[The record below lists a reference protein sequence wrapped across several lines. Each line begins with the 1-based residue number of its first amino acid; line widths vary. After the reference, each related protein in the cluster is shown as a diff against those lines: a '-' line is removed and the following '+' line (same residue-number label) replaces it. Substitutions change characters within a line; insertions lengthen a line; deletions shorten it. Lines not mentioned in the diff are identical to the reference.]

1 MKSSK
6 YNIFVNF
13 PDTRICL
20 AFNAFTLAL
29 VEFTLDEGALVK
41 KILDRP
47 NGEHQPNGNS
57 AKFKKTKEILVKGGF
72 LIDESKDEIE
82 ILKAKNRISRFA
94 QNNHLGLTI
103 APTLNCNFR
112 CIYCYEQHKT
122 DRMNLR
128 TMRALLEWTKKAT
141 KGGKNLSVTWFGGEP
156 LLAMKEI
163 QYLSKGFLTI
173 SEKNKAKY
181 SADIITNGYL
191 LDRKTAVTLKKH
203 NVTKAQITI
212 DGPKNIHDKRRPLV
226 NGKGTFDV
234 ILENI
239 KNCCDLLG
247 ITLRINVDKT
257 NNAYVY
263 DVLDMLEKENL
274 KDKVLPYIG
283 YVYPYTEVC
292 ADAQKVCMGKEQYC
306 LMQAKMRLEMTKRGY
321 SFTAY
326 PMLKGGFCTADSL
339 HSATISPSGSIVKC
353 WNDICYEENS
363 VNHILEKDTPQMHSN
378 FAKWIAWDP
387 FEKKE
392 CRECQILPIC
402 MGGCP
407 YLAYEKGLT
416 EKGECIDWK
425 YNLKEMLSLYYLQK
439 KKKEEIEIAQALF
452 KRIEE
457 LKEETRLAA
466 TS

>member
-6 YNIFVNF
+6 YNIFVDF
-13 PDTRICL
+13 PENRIRL

-29 VEFTLDEGALVK
+29 VEFTFDEGIIVE
-41 KILDRP
+41 KILDGP
-47 NGEHQPNGNS
+47 NIPHKTNGKS
-57 AKFKKTKEILVKGGF
+57 TKFKEIKETLVKGGF
-72 LIDESKDEIE
+72 LIDESMDEIE
-82 ILKAKNRISRFA
+82 ILKSKNRISRFA
-94 QNNHLGLTI
+94 QNNHIGLTI
-103 APTLNCNFR
+103 APTLSCNFR
-112 CIYCYEQHKT
+112 CIYCYEKHKK

-128 TMRALLEWTKKAT
+128 IMRSLLGWAEKAT
-141 KGGKNLSVTWFGGEP
+141 TGGKNLSVTWFGGEP
-156 LLAMKEI
+156 LLAMREI

-181 SADIITNGYL
+181 SADIITNGFL
-191 LDRKTAVTLKKH
+191 LDRKTAAKLKKH
-203 NVTKAQITI
+203 HVTKAQITI

-239 KNCCDLLG
+239 KNCCDLLE

-257 NNAYVY
+257 NSAYVY

-274 KDKVLPYIG
+274 KNKVLPYIG

-306 LMQAKMRLEMTKRGY
+306 LMQAKMRLEMTERGY
-321 SFTAY
+321 SFSAY

-353 WNDICYEENS
+353 WNDICYEVKS
-363 VNHILEKDTPQMHSN
+363 VNHILGEKTPQMQSN
-378 FAKWIAWDP
+378 FAKWVAWDP
-387 FEKKE
+387 FEKEE

-407 YLAYEKGLT
+407 YLAYEKGLK

-439 KKKEEIEIAQALF
+439 KKKQEIEVAQALF
-452 KRIEE
+452 SKVEE
-457 LKEETRLAA
+457 LRKEIKQAPA
-466 TS
+466 S